1 MKKFRSLI
9 LVLALITFCSDL
21 FSQSTGKKVI
31 AIVPIT
37 NTTGRGGN
45 THAANLTELVIS
57 TIVKTR
63 RFKVVDRTN
72 FDAIFSEENLQKG
85 ENFIDGEV
93 VAQGKKLG
101 AEYIIAGNLANF
113 STEKLYTTSSSGG
126 KQFAGYRAN
135 ISFTLKIINVI
146 TGEIIAVEPFN
157 VNSGRSLLI
166 YSKKYNKEN
175 EAITAAIN
183 NTDKIINL
191 FIDDYFPVYLKIFE
205 ISKQKGSKAKEI
217 VITGGSNIGLQEK
230 QDLKIVEVSLVDIGG
245 KTVERKKEIGWVKII
260 SVDDEYF
267 STCKVTDG
275 DEIIKKKFDSNA
287 NIFAISGVDK

>member
-1 MKKFRSLI
+1 MKKIKNLI

-21 FSQSTGKKVI
+21 FSQSTDKKVI
-31 AIVPIT
+31 AIVPVT
-37 NTTGRGGN
+37 NSTTHGGR
-45 THAANLTELVIS
+45 THAANLTEFVIS
-57 TIVKTR
+57 TIVKSR

-113 STEKLYTTSSSGG
+113 STEKLYTTNSDGG
-126 KQFAGYRAN
+126 KEFAGYKAN

-146 TGEIIAVEPFN
+146 TGEIIAIEPFN
-157 VNSGRSLLI
+157 AKSGRSLF
-166 YSKKYNKEN
+166 YSKKYNNEN
-175 EAITAAIN
+175 EAINAAIN
-183 NTDKIINL
+183 NTDKIINS

-217 VITGGSNIGLQEK
+217 VITGGSNMGLQEK
-230 QDLKIVEVSLVDIGG
+230 QDLKIIEISLVDIGG
-245 KTVERKKEIGWVKII
+245 KTVKRKKEIGWVKII

-267 STCKVTDG
+267 STCKVTNG
-275 DEIIKKKFDSNA
+275 DELIKKKFDSNA
-287 NIFAISGVDK
+287 NIFAISGEDK